1 MTRDISDETLSA
13 AQADSNIPIAL
24 VKLEFASGD
33 LRLHTQLGDIL
44 YNGEVYTGAGDIG
57 MIGPID
63 EDFDLTRNSMQIGLR
78 GVPNEIIAIALGE
91 NYQGRP
97 ATIYFGYL
105 DPTTRQLVG
114 DPLIFSMLM
123 DYPTATV
130 GKTPQVVLRVED
142 EFALLDKPLTRRYNN
157 ADQQAEYPGDL
168 GLEFVEQSVEKQIFW
183 GQATPQ

>member
-91 NYQGRP
+91 YYHGRP
-97 ATIYFGYL
+97 ATIYF
-105 DPTTRQLVG
+105 V
-114 DPLIFSMLM
+114 
-123 DYPTATV
+123 
-130 GKTPQVVLRVED
+130 
-142 EFALLDKPLTRRYNN
+142 
-157 ADQQAEYPGDL
+157 
-168 GLEFVEQSVEKQIFW
+168 
-183 GQATPQ
+183 